1 MYSLHNY
8 FYPLR
13 VKPDRDRV
21 VALTEYGGVAWACS
35 GHLTTEKSYGYG
47 TAKSQEEF
55 AAKYEALMLDRVLP
69 QLKNGLSALVYTQV
83 SDVEDE
89 INGLMTYDREVV
101 KLPMETARACA
112 KALEEEFI
120 RCIAP

>member
-1 MYSLHNY
+1 
-8 FYPLR
+8 
-13 VKPDRDRV
+13 
-21 VALTEYGGVAWACS
+21 
-35 GHLTTEKSYGYG
+35 
-47 TAKSQEEF
+47 
-55 AAKYEALMLDRVLP
+55 MLGKVLP

-101 KLPMETARACA
+101 KLPMKTALKCARA
-112 KALEEEFI
+112 LEDEFA